1 MTAKNQERIDQAS
14 LCFSWK
20 GVWREPFFGLQRMV
34 PPRKLPKMALTL
46 HLSQFDGPLDM
57 LLFLIGKAKI
67 DIKDIFVSEVTD
79 QYIQS
84 VQNAPDLD
92 MDDASAFISMAATL
106 LEIKSRAL
114 LPKPPKEDEEDP
126 EQALIRQLEEYQ
138 RFKEIAQNMQGFEK
152 AAALMFEKL
161 PEEYPLPPPTL
172 ELKNLT
178 MEGLLAAFARVMARL
193 PEEEEESVH
202 AARRIVRDEYTVSRC
217 TAHILK
223 RLKNG
228 PVRFEELFSPAP
240 SRDEVVTLFL
250 ALLELLRLG
259 RAAVMQDGVFGDMVL
274 EPRQGEPTE
283 GELQIDGYT

>member
-1 MTAKNQERIDQAS
+1 
-14 LCFSWK
+14 
-20 GVWREPFFGLQRMV
+20 
-34 PPRKLPKMALTL
+34 MALTL

-67 DIKDIFVSEVTD
+67 NIRDIFVSEVTD

-114 LPKPPKEDEEDP
+114 LPKPPAPEEDDP

-138 RFKEIAQNMQGFEK
+138 RFKEIARNMQGFEK
-152 AAALMFEKL
+152 AAAQMFEKL

-172 ELKNLT
+172 ELSGLT
-178 MEGLLAAFARVMARL
+178 MDGLLSAFARVMARV
-193 PEEEEESVH
+193 PEDEEEAAH
-202 AARRIVRDEYTVSRC
+202 AARRIVRDEYTVTRC
-217 TAHILK
+217 SAHILR
-223 RLKNG
+223 RLKKG
-228 PVRFEELFSPAP
+228 PVRFEELFSPSP
-240 SRDEVVTLFL
+240 TRDEVVTLFL

-259 RAAVMQDGVFGDMVL
+259 RATVTQDGVFGDMML
-274 EPRQGEPTE
+274 EPRQGEPME
-283 GELQIDGYT
+283 GDGEIDGYT

>member
-1 MTAKNQERIDQAS
+1 
-14 LCFSWK
+14 
-20 GVWREPFFGLQRMV
+20 
-34 PPRKLPKMALTL
+34 MALTL

-57 LLFLIGKAKI
+57 LIFLIGKAKI
-67 DIKDIFVSEVTD
+67 NIRDIFVSEVTD

-114 LPKPPKEDEEDP
+114 LPKPQVEEEEDP

-138 RFKEIAQNMQGFEK
+138 RFKQIAQDMQGFEK
-152 AAALMFEKL
+152 AAALMYQKL

-172 ELKNLT
+172 ELTGLT
-178 MEGLLAAFARVMARL
+178 MDGLLAAFARVMARVKDD
-193 PEEEEESVH
+193 PEEPVQ
-202 AARRIVRDEYTVSRC
+202 AARRIVRDEYTVPRC
-217 TAHILK
+217 TAHILR
-223 RLKNG
+223 RLKKG
-228 PVRFEELFSPAP
+228 PVHFDELFSESP

-259 RAAVMQDGVFGDMVL
+259 RAGVSQDGVFGDIVL
-274 EPRQGEPTE
+274 EPREGENLTE
-283 GELQIDGYT
+283 GELTIDGYA

>member
-1 MTAKNQERIDQAS
+1 
-14 LCFSWK
+14 
-20 GVWREPFFGLQRMV
+20 
-34 PPRKLPKMALTL
+34 
-46 HLSQFDGPLDM
+46 M

-67 DIKDIFVSEVTD
+67 DIRDIFVSEVTD

-114 LPKPPKEDEEDP
+114 LPKPKIEEEEDP

-138 RFKEIAQNMQGFEK
+138 RFKQIAEDMQGFEK
-152 AAALMFEKL
+152 AAAQMFEKL

-172 ELKNLT
+172 ELTGLT
-178 MEGLLAAFARVMARL
+178 LDGLLAAFARVMARAG
-193 PEEEEESVH
+193 EEEEETVH
-202 AARRIVRDEYTVSRC
+202 AARRIIRDEYTVARC
-217 TAHILK
+217 TAHILR
-223 RLKNG
+223 RLKKG
-228 PVRFEELFSPAP
+228 PVKFEDLFSPHP

-259 RAAVMQDGVFGDMVL
+259 RAGVRQEGIFGDMTL
-274 EPRQGEPTE
+274 EPRQGEGTE
-283 GELQIDGYT
+283 GDLQIDGYT

>member
-1 MTAKNQERIDQAS
+1 M
-14 LCFSWK
+14 
-20 GVWREPFFGLQRMV
+20 P
-34 PPRKLPKMALTL
+34 LTL
-46 HLSQFDGPLDM
+46 HLSQFEGPLDM

-67 DIKDIFVSEVTD
+67 DIKDIFVSQVTD

-92 MDDASAFISMAATL
+92 MDDASAFINMAASL

-114 LPKPPKEDEEDP
+114 LPKPKLEEGEEDP

-138 RFKEIAQNMQGFEK
+138 RFKQIAQDMQGFEK

-178 MEGLLAAFARVMARL
+178 MEGLLAAFARVMARVK
-193 PEEEEESVH
+193 EEGEEPIQT
-202 AARRIVRDEYTVSRC
+202 ARRIVRDEYTVPRC
-217 TAHILK
+217 SAHILR
-223 RLKNG
+223 RLKKG
-228 PVRFEELFSPAP
+228 PVKFDELFSPQP
-240 SRDEVVTLFL
+240 TRDEVVTLFL

-259 RAAVMQDGVFGDMVL
+259 RVSAEQEGIFGDMML
-274 EPRQGEPTE
+274 EARAGEPAE
-283 GELQIDGYT
+283 GDLQIDGYE

>member
-1 MTAKNQERIDQAS
+1 M
-14 LCFSWK
+14 
-20 GVWREPFFGLQRMV
+20 P
-34 PPRKLPKMALTL
+34 LTL

-84 VQNAPDLD
+84 VQTAPDLD

-152 AAALMFEKL
+152 AAAQMFEKL

-178 MEGLLAAFARVMARL
+178 MEGLLAAFARVMARV
-193 PEEEEESVH
+193 S
-202 AARRIVRDEYTVSRC
+202 IVRDEYTVPRC

-223 RLKNG
+223 RLKKG

-240 SRDEVVTLFL
+240 TRDEVVTLFL

-259 RAAVMQDGVFGDMVL
+259 RAAVAQDGVFGDMVL

-283 GELQIDGYT
+283 GDLQIDGYT

>member
-1 MTAKNQERIDQAS
+1 M
-14 LCFSWK
+14 
-20 GVWREPFFGLQRMV
+20 P
-34 PPRKLPKMALTL
+34 LTL
-46 HLSQFDGPLDM
+46 HLGQFEGPLDM

-67 DIKDIFVSEVTD
+67 DIKDIFVSQVTD

-92 MDDASAFISMAATL
+92 MDDASAFINMAATL
-106 LEIKSRAL
+106 LEIKSRSL
-114 LPKPPKEDEEDP
+114 LPKPKVEDGEEDP

-178 MEGLLAAFARVMARL
+178 MEGLLAAFARVMARVK
-193 PEEEEESVH
+193 EEDEEPIQT
-202 AARRIVRDEYTVSRC
+202 ARRIVRDEFTVPRC
-217 TAHILK
+217 SAHILK
-223 RLKNG
+223 RLKKG
-228 PVRFEELFSPAP
+228 PVKFDELFSPQP

-259 RAAVMQDGVFGDMVL
+259 RVSAEQDGIFGDMVL
-274 EPRQGEPTE
+274 EARAGEPAE
-283 GELQIDGYT
+283 GDLQIDGYE

>member
-1 MTAKNQERIDQAS
+1 
-14 LCFSWK
+14 
-20 GVWREPFFGLQRMV
+20 
-34 PPRKLPKMALTL
+34 MALTL

-67 DIKDIFVSEVTD
+67 NIKDIFVSEVTD

-92 MDDASAFISMAATL
+92 MDDASAFIAMAATL

-114 LPKPPKEDEEDP
+114 LPKAPKEDEEDP

-161 PEEYPLPPPTL
+161 PEEYPLPPPAF

-178 MEGLLAAFARVMARL
+178 MEGLLAAFARVMARV
-193 PEEEEESVH
+193 PEEEEEAVH
-202 AARRIVRDEYTVSRC
+202 AARRIVRDEYTVPRC
-217 TAHILK
+217 TAHILR
-223 RLKNG
+223 RLKKG
-228 PVRFEELFSPAP
+228 PVRFEDLFSETPT
-240 SRDEVVTLFL
+240 RDEVVTLFL

-259 RAAVMQDGVFGDMVL
+259 RAEVTQDGVFGDMLL
-274 EPRQGEPTE
+274 EARQGEPTE
-283 GELQIDGYT
+283 GDLQIDGYT

>member
-1 MTAKNQERIDQAS
+1 M
-14 LCFSWK
+14 
-20 GVWREPFFGLQRMV
+20 P
-34 PPRKLPKMALTL
+34 LTL
-46 HLSQFDGPLDM
+46 HLNQFEGPLDM

-67 DIKDIFVSEVTD
+67 DIKDIFVSQVTD

-114 LPKPPKEDEEDP
+114 LPKPKVEDEEDP

-152 AAALMFEKL
+152 AAALMFQKL

-178 MEGLLAAFARVMARL
+178 MEGLLAAFARVMARVK
-193 PEEEEESVH
+193 EEEEEPVH
-202 AARRIVRDEYTVSRC
+202 AARRIVRDEFTVPRC
-217 TAHILK
+217 SAHIL
-223 RLKNG
+223 RQLKKG
-228 PVRFEELFSPAP
+228 PVRFEELFSPQP

-259 RAAVMQDGVFGDMVL
+259 RVSAAQDGIFGDMVL
-274 EPRQGEPTE
+274 EARE
-283 GELQIDGYT
+283 GAPAEGDMQIDGYE

>member
-1 MTAKNQERIDQAS
+1 
-14 LCFSWK
+14 
-20 GVWREPFFGLQRMV
+20 
-34 PPRKLPKMALTL
+34 MALTL

-67 DIKDIFVSEVTD
+67 NIKDIFVSEVTD

-92 MDDASAFISMAATL
+92 MDDASAFIAMAATL

-114 LPKPPKEDEEDP
+114 LPKAPKEDEEDP

-161 PEEYPLPPPTL
+161 PEEYPLPPPAF

-178 MEGLLAAFARVMARL
+178 MEGLLAAFARVMARA
-193 PEEEEESVH
+193 PEEEEEAVH
-202 AARRIVRDEYTVSRC
+202 AARRIVRDEYTVPRC
-217 TAHILK
+217 TAHILR
-223 RLKNG
+223 RLKKG
-228 PVRFEELFSPAP
+228 PVRFEDLFSETPT
-240 SRDEVVTLFL
+240 RDEVVTLFL

-259 RAAVMQDGVFGDMVL
+259 RAEVTQDGVFGDMLL
-274 EPRQGEPTE
+274 EARQGEPTE

>member
-1 MTAKNQERIDQAS
+1 
-14 LCFSWK
+14 
-20 GVWREPFFGLQRMV
+20 
-34 PPRKLPKMALTL
+34 MALTL

-67 DIKDIFVSEVTD
+67 DIRDIFVSEVTD

-92 MDDASAFISMAATL
+92 MDDASAFIAMAATL

-114 LPKPPKEDEEDP
+114 LPKPKQEDEEDP

-138 RFKEIAQNMQGFEK
+138 RFRQIAQDMQGFEK
-152 AAALMFEKL
+152 AAALMYEKL

-172 ELKNLT
+172 ELTGLT
-178 MEGLLAAFARVMARL
+178 LDGLLAAFARVMARAAED
-193 PEEEEESVH
+193 EEEPVH
-202 AARRIVRDEYTVSRC
+202 VVRRIIRDEYTVPRC

-223 RLKNG
+223 KLKRG
-228 PVRFEELFSPAP
+228 PVRFEELFSPTP
-240 SRDEVVTLFL
+240 TRDEVVTLFL

-259 RAAVMQDGVFGDMVL
+259 RAAVSQEGIFGEMTVEAREGNGDTEGDMQV
-274 EPRQGEPTE
+274 
-283 GELQIDGYT
+283 DGYA